1 MGAGITLVAG
11 GRDFR
16 DMDMLRMVLDDV
28 NPDTIVHGAARG
40 ADSMAGRYAR
50 ERGIPCR
57 VFPVKWHDRYGN
69 YIPRAAFDRN
79 QQMLDEGQ
87 PDLVVAFPG
96 GGGTRD
102 MVNRARKDGFTVW
115 TITRSGRIQR

>member
-1 MGAGITLVAG
+1 MGAGITLVCG
-11 GRDFR
+11 GRDFH
-16 DMDMLRMVLDDV
+16 DMTTLRMVLDEV
-28 NPDTIVHGAARG
+28 SPEKIVHGAAKG

-50 ERGIPCR
+50 ERGITCR
-57 VFPVKWHDRYGN
+57 EFPVTWRRNGVYN
-69 YIPRAAFDRN
+69 PRAAFDRN

-102 MVNRARKDGFTVW
+102 MVSRARKDGFTVW
-115 TITRSGRIQR
+115 TVTESGKILR